1 MNQFLRR
8 FSWIVHPV
16 TVFVVAQIC
25 WALLVFTWIW
35 WYLDR
40 EKAISA
46 VLARLPAPPDLQA
59 GQWVI
64 LLQGGILLALILL
77 GLLTTFI
84 SQRKQVRLNR
94 LHESFLS
101 NITHELKTPIAS
113 IRLATETM
121 LMREV
126 NPDDRNKFLNRT
138 LSESIR
144 LQNLV
149 DSILVA
155 ARLESKSDTSTRE
168 TVDLISVLEQS
179 VQRFTERAGAQRSVT
194 FDIQNTLNRKDFY
207 IEGDPIQLQMV
218 FDNLFS
224 NAFKYTTE
232 GGTIAVKAIV
242 NNKGFNVSIADN
254 GVGIDKQAIDKI
266 FDKFFRAEGTAK
278 IRVQGSG
285 LGLYIARTV
294 VQEHGGQLRASSEG
308 PEKGATFHV
317 EFERKNSP
325 RRG

>member
-1 MNQFLRR
+1 MNRFVRR

-16 TVFVVAQIC
+16 TVFVFAQIC

-40 EKAISA
+40 EKAISS

-77 GLLTTFI
+77 GLLTIFI

-126 NPDDRNKFLNRT
+126 NLEDRLKFLNRT

-168 TVDLISVLEQS
+168 TIDLISVLENS
-179 VQRFTERAGAQRSVT
+179 VHKFIERAGAERTVT
-194 FDIQNTLNRKDFY
+194 FEIHNPLNKKDFL

-224 NAFKYTTE
+224 NAFKYTSA
-232 GGTIAVKAIV
+232 GGSISISATLS
-242 NNKGFNVSIADN
+242 NKGFYLKITDN

-266 FDKFFRAEGTAK
+266 FDKFYRAEGTAR

-285 LGLYIARTV
+285 LGLFIARTV
-294 VQEHGGQLRASSEG
+294 VNEHGGQLTASSEG